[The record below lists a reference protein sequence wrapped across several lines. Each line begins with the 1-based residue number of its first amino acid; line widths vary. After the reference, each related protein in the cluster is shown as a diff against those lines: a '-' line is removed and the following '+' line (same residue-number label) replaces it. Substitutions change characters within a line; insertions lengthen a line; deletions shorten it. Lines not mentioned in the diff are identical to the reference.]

1 MWKYRILC
9 LLLLTSCRYERRA
22 QPAFY
27 FWKTQYQQREQEHT
41 ALRKLGVNQ
50 LFVRIMDVDLDE
62 TGKAV
67 PVSPITFR
75 NNLPDS
81 IDIVPVVYIV
91 NNVLRQQSEQTLT
104 ILANRILAF
113 TEAKVKQSGKDKFT
127 ELQIDC
133 DWTQTTRETYFLL
146 LRKMKALLV
155 DKAVTLSATL
165 RLHQIK
171 NRHASGIPPVDK
183 VLLMCY
189 NMGNL
194 RKYGMQNS
202 ILDMKEMTTYLKDF
216 LGSYPLPIDV
226 ALPLFSWSVVF
237 RDKQYV
243 GISKHLDSWSLADTS
258 LFYRQEGTPLYHL
271 KRNLPKAGLRV
282 NDVIRKE
289 EVSVQDLFAA
299 SDFLSRYLPRKD
311 LKVLFYHLDADL
323 LNRFSDE
330 QLQEIIDRF

>member
-1 MWKYRILC
+1 
-9 LLLLTSCRYERRA
+9 
-22 QPAFY
+22 
-27 FWKTQYQQREQEHT
+27 
-41 ALRKLGVNQ
+41 
-50 LFVRIMDVDLDE
+50 
-62 TGKAV
+62 
-67 PVSPITFR
+67 
-75 NNLPDS
+75 
-81 IDIVPVVYIV
+81 
-91 NNVLRQQSEQTLT
+91 
-104 ILANRILAF
+104 
-113 TEAKVKQSGKDKFT
+113 
-127 ELQIDC
+127 
-133 DWTQTTRETYFLL
+133 
-146 LRKMKALLV
+146 
-155 DKAVTLSATL
+155 
-165 RLHQIK
+165 
-171 NRHASGIPPVDK
+171 
-183 VLLMCY
+183 
-189 NMGNL
+189 MGNL

-299 SDFLSRYLPRKD
+299 SDFLSRYLPRKY